1 MKKYNCLLLLMP
13 ISFAALAQQTNYN
26 LLIGT
31 YTNTP
36 AKSEGIYTYS
46 FNTSTADAKLKFTT
60 KDVNNPSYIA
70 ISPDNKFAYVVNET
84 GTTSTVSAFK
94 YNAVTGALLFINKV
108 ESEGADPC
116 YITADKDNVIVAN
129 YSGGS
134 LVVFK
139 RKADGALDNAALVIK
154 HTGKSID
161 PKGRQETAHVH
172 MVKFTPDRK
181 FLICTDLGEDRIY
194 IYNYKPKNTRQIL
207 TLKNVLRTNPGSGP
221 RHLAFTP
228 NGKFAYLAH
237 EFNGSITG
245 YYYTNGDLKKI
256 QEIGTTPKSFEGRI
270 DGADI
275 HVSADGKFLYETNR
289 GDANTISVFSILST
303 GILRF
308 VETVSTLGKGP
319 RNFSIDPSGRFV
331 LVAHQYNNNVVIFN
345 RNKLTGKLTDSG
357 KRIEVAAPVNLVF
370 TK

>member
-1 MKKYNCLLLLMP
+1 MKKYNFLLLLMS
-13 ISFAALAQQTNYN
+13 ISLAALAQQTNYN

-36 AKSEGIYTYS
+36 AKSEGIYTYN
-46 FNTSTADAKLKFTT
+46 FNTSTANAKLKFTT
-60 KDVNNPSYIA
+60 RGVENPSYIA
-70 ISPDNKFAYVVNET
+70 MSPDNKFAYVVNET
-84 GTTSTVSAFK
+84 GKTSTVSAFR
-94 YNAVTGALLFINKV
+94 YNAITGSLLFINKV
-108 ESEGADPC
+108 GSEGADPC
-116 YITADKDNVIVAN
+116 FITADAENVIVAN

-134 LVVFK
+134 LAVFK
-139 RKADGALDNAALVIK
+139 RKANGAVDNAALIIK

-172 MVKFTPDRK
+172 MVKLTPDKK
-181 FLICTDLGEDRIY
+181 FLICNDLGEDRIY
-194 IYNYKPKNTRQIL
+194 IYNYDPKNKNKVL
-207 TLKNVLRTNPGSGP
+207 TLKNVLTTNPGSGP
-221 RHLAFTP
+221 RHITFTP

-245 YYYTNGDLKKI
+245 YYYANGNLKKI
-256 QEIGTTPKSFEGRI
+256 QEIATTLKSFEGKI

-289 GDANTISVFSILST
+289 GDANTISVFSILPT

-319 RNFSIDPSGRFV
+319 RNFSIDPSGRFL
-331 LVAHQYNNNVVIFN
+331 LVAHQYTNNVVIFN

-357 KRIEVAAPVNLVF
+357 KRIEVSAPVNLVF